1 MLFAERTATD
11 KKIEARIL
19 SVLTDMK
26 PWQAV
31 HEERKIRRSA
41 LNSQRSGCWDDAEY
55 AAYCHGCGA
64 LSDKLNKD
72 YLTGGVLRRD
82 SLCFFVPEKGRRKM
96 SKKAGT
102 ALSLMAMVFMGA
114 LASPLT
120 VLAADAEETY
130 QPALYATIWAL
141 LPPLVAIILALIT
154 KEVYSSLFVG
164 IVVGALLYSGFK
176 FEGTVT
182 QIFEGGIIKVLS
194 DSYNVGILI
203 FLVILGS
210 VVCMMNKAGGS
221 AAFGRWASQKI
232 HTRVGAELAAIIL
245 GILIFIDDYFNCLTV
260 GSVMRPVTDRHHV
273 SRAKFAYLID
283 ATAAPVCIIAPIS
296 SWAAAVSGFVEGQD
310 GLAIFVRTIPYNFYA
325 ILTIVMMV
333 GMVLMKTEFGA
344 MKTHEINALNGDLY
358 TTAARPYE
366 NATDDEAPNP
376 RGKVIDLVVPIVVL
390 VICCVISMIYT
401 GGFFSGTDFVTAFS
415 QSDASTGLAMGSAF
429 GLVFAI
435 IFYMVRRVI
444 NFRDCMACIP
454 DGFKAMV
461 PAIMIL
467 TFAWTLKAMTDS
479 LGAAVFVEEAMRSV
493 AGGIEVILPAII
505 FLVGC
510 GLAFATGTSWG
521 TFGILIPIVVAVF
534 EKSSPE
540 MMIIS
545 MSACMAGAVCG
556 DHCSPI
562 SDTTIMASA
571 GAQCDHVTHVSTQLP
586 YAIVAA
592 AVSFVTYI
600 VAGFVKTAWIALPV
614 GIVLML
620 VVLFAI
626 KMMNPMP
633 IEKPTE

>member
-1 MLFAERTATD
+1 
-11 KKIEARIL
+11 
-19 SVLTDMK
+19 
-26 PWQAV
+26 
-31 HEERKIRRSA
+31 
-41 LNSQRSGCWDDAEY
+41 
-55 AAYCHGCGA
+55 
-64 LSDKLNKD
+64 
-72 YLTGGVLRRD
+72 
-82 SLCFFVPEKGRRKM
+82 M

-102 ALSLMAMVFMGA
+102 ALSVMAMVFMGA

-210 VVCMMNKAGGS
+210 VVCMINKAGGS
-221 AAFGRWASQKI
+221 AAFGRWASKKI

-358 TTAARPYE
+358 TTSARPYE
-366 NATDDEAPNP
+366 NATDDETPNP
-376 RGKVIDLVVPIVVL
+376 RGKVIDLVIPIVVL

-435 IFYMVRRVI
+435 IFYMIRRVI
-444 NFRDCMACIP
+444 NFRDCMGCIP
-454 DGFKAMV
+454 EGFKAMV

-620 VVLFAI
+620 IVLFVI
-626 KMMNPMP
+626 KMKNPMP

>member
-1 MLFAERTATD
+1 
-11 KKIEARIL
+11 
-19 SVLTDMK
+19 
-26 PWQAV
+26 
-31 HEERKIRRSA
+31 
-41 LNSQRSGCWDDAEY
+41 
-55 AAYCHGCGA
+55 
-64 LSDKLNKD
+64 
-72 YLTGGVLRRD
+72 
-82 SLCFFVPEKGRRKM
+82 M

-102 ALSLMAMVFMGA
+102 ALSVMAMVFMGA

-141 LPPLVAIILALIT
+141 LPPLVAIVLALIT

-164 IVVGALLYSGFK
+164 IVVGALIYSGFK

-221 AAFGRWASQKI
+221 AAFGRWASKKI

-344 MKTHEINALNGDLY
+344 MRTHEINALNGDLY
-358 TTAARPYE
+358 TTSARPYE
-366 NATDDEAPNP
+366 NATDDETPNP
-376 RGKVIDLVVPIVVL
+376 RGKVIDLVIPIVML

-429 GLVFAI
+429 GLVFSI

-444 NFRDCMACIP
+444 NFRDCMGCIP
-454 DGFKAMV
+454 EGFKAMV

-467 TFAWTLKAMTDS
+467 TFAWTLKAMTDG

-493 AGGIEVILPAII
+493 AGGIEVVLPAII

-586 YAIVAA
+586 YAILAA

-620 VVLFAI
+620 IVLFVI

-633 IEKPTE
+633 VEKPTE

>member
-1 MLFAERTATD
+1 
-11 KKIEARIL
+11 
-19 SVLTDMK
+19 
-26 PWQAV
+26 
-31 HEERKIRRSA
+31 
-41 LNSQRSGCWDDAEY
+41 
-55 AAYCHGCGA
+55 
-64 LSDKLNKD
+64 
-72 YLTGGVLRRD
+72 
-82 SLCFFVPEKGRRKM
+82 M

-102 ALSLMAMVFMGA
+102 ALSVMAMVFMGA

-120 VLAADAEETY
+120 VLAADAEETD

-141 LPPLVAIILALIT
+141 LPPLVAIVLALIT

-164 IVVGALLYSGFK
+164 IVVGALIYSGFK

-221 AAFGRWASQKI
+221 AAFGRWASKKI

-344 MKTHEINALNGDLY
+344 MRTHEINALNGDLY
-358 TTAARPYE
+358 TTSARPYE
-366 NATDDEAPNP
+366 NATDDETPNP
-376 RGKVIDLVVPIVVL
+376 RGKVIDLVIPIVML

-435 IFYMVRRVI
+435 IFYMIRRVV
-444 NFRDCMACIP
+444 NFRDCMGCIP
-454 DGFKAMV
+454 EGFKAMV

-586 YAIVAA
+586 YAILAA

-620 VVLFAI
+620 IVLFVI

-633 IEKPTE
+633 VEKPTE

>member
-1 MLFAERTATD
+1 
-11 KKIEARIL
+11 
-19 SVLTDMK
+19 
-26 PWQAV
+26 
-31 HEERKIRRSA
+31 
-41 LNSQRSGCWDDAEY
+41 
-55 AAYCHGCGA
+55 
-64 LSDKLNKD
+64 
-72 YLTGGVLRRD
+72 
-82 SLCFFVPEKGRRKM
+82 M

-102 ALSLMAMVFMGA
+102 ALSVMAMIFMGA

-221 AAFGRWASQKI
+221 AAFGRWASKKI
-232 HTRVGAELAAIIL
+232 HTRVGAELASIIL

-344 MKTHEINALNGDLY
+344 MRTHEINALNGDLY
-358 TTAARPYE
+358 TTSARPYE
-366 NATDDEAPNP
+366 NATDDETPNP
-376 RGKVIDLVVPIVVL
+376 RGKVIDLVIPIVVL

-435 IFYMVRRVI
+435 IFYMIRRVV
-444 NFRDCMACIP
+444 NFRDCMGCIP
-454 DGFKAMV
+454 EGFKAMV

-586 YAIVAA
+586 YAILAA

-620 VVLFAI
+620 IVLFVI

-633 IEKPTE
+633 VEKPTE

>member
-1 MLFAERTATD
+1 MRCTVTDVERY
-11 KKIEARIL
+11 R
-19 SVLTDMK
+19 
-26 PWQAV
+26 
-31 HEERKIRRSA
+31 
-41 LNSQRSGCWDDAEY
+41 
-55 AAYCHGCGA
+55 
-64 LSDKLNKD
+64 KLNKED
-72 YLTGGVLRRD
+72 YLTGGVLKKGQPP
-82 SLCFFVPEKGRRKM
+82 FFVPKREEKM

-102 ALSLMAMVFMGA
+102 ALSVMAMVFMGA

-221 AAFGRWASQKI
+221 AAFGRWASKKI

-245 GILIFIDDYFNCLTV
+245 GVLIFIDDYFNCLTV

-344 MKTHEINALNGDLY
+344 MRTHEINALNGDLY
-358 TTAARPYE
+358 TTSARPYE
-366 NATDDEAPNP
+366 NATDDETPNP
-376 RGKVIDLVVPIVVL
+376 RGKVIDLVIPIVVL

-435 IFYMVRRVI
+435 IFYMIRRVI
-444 NFRDCMACIP
+444 NFRDCMGCIP
-454 DGFKAMV
+454 EGFKAMV

-586 YAIVAA
+586 YAILAA

-620 VVLFAI
+620 IVLFVI

-633 IEKPTE
+633 VEKPTE

>member
-1 MLFAERTATD
+1 
-11 KKIEARIL
+11 
-19 SVLTDMK
+19 
-26 PWQAV
+26 
-31 HEERKIRRSA
+31 
-41 LNSQRSGCWDDAEY
+41 
-55 AAYCHGCGA
+55 
-64 LSDKLNKD
+64 
-72 YLTGGVLRRD
+72 
-82 SLCFFVPEKGRRKM
+82 M

-620 VVLFAI
+620 VVLFGI

>member
-1 MLFAERTATD
+1 
-11 KKIEARIL
+11 
-19 SVLTDMK
+19 
-26 PWQAV
+26 
-31 HEERKIRRSA
+31 
-41 LNSQRSGCWDDAEY
+41 
-55 AAYCHGCGA
+55 
-64 LSDKLNKD
+64 
-72 YLTGGVLRRD
+72 
-82 SLCFFVPEKGRRKM
+82 M

-102 ALSLMAMVFMGA
+102 ALSVMAMVFMGA

-164 IVVGALLYSGFK
+164 LVVGALIYSGFK

-182 QIFEGGIIKVLS
+182 QMFEGGIIKVLS

-221 AAFGRWASQKI
+221 AAFGRWASKKI

-358 TTAARPYE
+358 TTSARPYE
-366 NATDDEAPNP
+366 NATDDETPNP
-376 RGKVIDLVVPIVVL
+376 RGKVIDLVIPIVVL

-415 QSDASTGLAMGSAF
+415 QSDASVGLAMGSAF

-435 IFYMVRRVI
+435 IFYMIRRVV
-444 NFRDCMACIP
+444 NFRDCMGCIP
-454 DGFKAMV
+454 EGFKAMV

-620 VVLFAI
+620 IVLFVI
-626 KMMNPMP
+626 KMKNPMP